1 MLSDLTRPFD
11 CRYDILMFIA
21 FISSFIAWFVAYE
34 DVRLY
39 GNENLDRRFWKSND
53 PSLVAEGLFA
63 IATVFAFARILYIF
77 QIGNTLGPVQVNDLC
92 KSLVNFLSQS
102 K

>member
-1 MLSDLTRPFD
+1 
-11 CRYDILMFIA
+11 MFIA
-21 FISSFIAWFVAYE
+21 FISSFIAWLVAYE

-39 GNENLDRRFWKSND
+39 GNEHLDRRYWKSND

-77 QIGNTLGPVQVNDLC
+77 QIGNTLGPVQVNYSC
-92 KSLVNFLSQS
+92 YTRSP
-102 K
+102 